1 MGLLQNLSKRGR
13 LSEKVFDTLPQ
24 KIHAQADAAADA
36 VCQTHDHRQPD
47 ALEHQRVPV
56 PHRAYDTGDEKIPY
70 RIQILTDAQP
80 GFRGPRPRVT

>member
-13 LSEKVFDTLPQ
+13 LSEKVFDTFSPEDSCPGRCV
-24 KIHAQADAAADA
+24 ADT

-70 RIQILTDAQP
+70 RIQVLTDAQP
-80 GFRGPRPRVT
+80 GL

>member
-13 LSEKVFDTLPQ
+13 LSEKVFDTFSQ

-47 ALEHQRVPV
+47 ALEHQRSPFLTEPTIPV
-56 PHRAYDTGDEKIPY
+56 MKRSPTASRSL
-70 RIQILTDAQP
+70 LTPSP